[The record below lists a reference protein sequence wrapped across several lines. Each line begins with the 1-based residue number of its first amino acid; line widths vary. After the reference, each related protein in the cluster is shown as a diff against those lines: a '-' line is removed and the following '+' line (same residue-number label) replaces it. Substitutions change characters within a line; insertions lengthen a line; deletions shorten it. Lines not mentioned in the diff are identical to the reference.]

1 MTGSGKTG
9 LGIAFLEE
17 AGLNK
22 IPAIIIDPK
31 GDMSDL
37 MLTFPKMSGEEFL
50 PWIDAVEAERTG
62 KTPSDYAKEIAQTWK
77 KGLEEWGETP
87 ERIQKLKRLR

>member
-62 KTPSDYAKEIAQTWK
+62 KTPWIMPK
-77 KGLEEWGETP
+77 KSL
-87 ERIQKLKRLR
+87 KLGKKAWRNGGKHKNASKN